1 MRFGIHSNKTRDLGY
16 EVAQELASV
25 MLSHGHV
32 PVFREY
38 MQDTALGR
46 MGGVE
51 FGGFADCDIIFTIG
65 GDGTFLGV
73 ISDYREL
80 GVPFVGVNKGSI
92 GFLTQIS
99 EDSMEDAITRITEG
113 RYNIIERMQLSA
125 ELYDSQGNLKGH
137 DVCLNDVAVLRGDKP
152 HIVKLSLYIDHER
165 VERFYGD
172 GLVVATPT
180 GSTAYTLA
188 AGGPLLMPG
197 MDNIIITPLCPH
209 TLQSTSYVIGPDS
222 EVEIRLGNF
231 ETIPIV
237 TPDGH
242 EFPTLS
248 PYDVIRIRKHP
259 SKVKTVDLGYT
270 GFFQNVRRKI
280 VARGSFYENS
290 QE

>member
-1 MRFGIHSNKTRDLGY
+1 MRFGIHANSNRDKGY
-16 EVAQELASV
+16 EVAEELSRI
-25 MLSHGHV
+25 MLDHGV
-32 PVFREY
+32 TPVFREY
-38 MQDTALGR
+38 MQKTNIGR
-46 MGGVE
+46 VE
-51 FGGFADCDIIFTIG
+51 GCEFSDFSDCDVIFTIG

-73 ISDYREL
+73 ISDYRDL
-80 GVPFVGVNKGSI
+80 GIPFVGVNKGSI

-99 EDSMEDAITRITEG
+99 EQGMEDAVVRIVEG
-113 RYNIIERMQLSA
+113 RYKIIDRLQLSA
-125 ELYDSQGNLKGH
+125 ELYDSQGNLKGSEI
-137 DVCLNDVAVLRGDKP
+137 CLNDVAVLRGDKP
-152 HIVKLSLYIDHER
+152 HIVKLSLFIDHER

-209 TLQSTSYVIGPDS
+209 TLQSTSYVISPDS
-222 EVEIRLGNF
+222 EVEIRLGDF
-231 ETIPIV
+231 ETVPIV

-242 EFPTLS
+242 DFVTLS
-248 PYDVIRIRKHP
+248 PYDILKIRRHP
-259 SKVKTVDLGYT
+259 SKVKTIDLGYH
-270 GFFQNVRRKI
+270 GFFQDVRRKI